1 MKKLLGLVA
10 VAVLGLGLGL
20 GCSVAQKGSTVVKH
34 EANEPPIEKVA
45 DVSGMYALYA
55 ADDVEPKTTQQ
66 VEKGQALGFRKD
78 DRTGRVLAVAGEKE
92 IPLDPNHRYYW
103 RRL

>member
-1 MKKLLGLVA
+1 MRKILHLVVIA
-10 VAVLGLGLGL
+10 LIGTGL
-20 GCSVAQKGSTVVKH
+20 GCSMAQKGSTVVKH
-34 EANEPPIEKVA
+34 EANEQPIEKVA

-55 ADDVEPKTTQQ
+55 ADDIEPKTTVQ

-78 DRTGRVLAVAGEKE
+78 DRTGRIIAIAGDRDP
-92 IPLDPNHRYYW
+92 IPLETGKRYYW

>member
-1 MKKLLGLVA
+1 MKKLLALA
-10 VAVLGLGLGL
+10 VIAFVGLGL
-20 GCSVAQKGSTVVKH
+20 GCSMAQKGSTVVKH

-55 ADDVEPKTTQQ
+55 ADDVEPKTTVK
-66 VEKGQALGFRKD
+66 VEKGQALGFRMD
-78 DRTGRVLAVAGEKE
+78 ERTGRLLAVAGNEE
-92 IPLDPNHRYYW
+92 PTPLEPNKRYYW

>member
-1 MKKLLGLVA
+1 MKTLFGLMVISL
-10 VAVLGLGLGL
+10 VGLGF
-20 GCSVAQKGSTVVKH
+20 GCSMAQKGSTVVKH

-55 ADDVEPKTTQQ
+55 SDDVEPKTTVQ
-66 VEKGQALGFRKD
+66 VEKGQALGFRMD
-78 DRTGRVLAVAGEKE
+78 DRTGRVLAVAGNKDP
-92 IPLDPNHRYYW
+92 IPLEPNKRYYW